1 MSDDE
6 PPQNVV
12 QLPRIGSLPPPEA
25 PPAPVLTPDEPEPVQ
40 GPEHVRISAFDG
52 PPVPVAPSPERTA
65 VAFRS
70 EGADPG
76 PGDAGPPR
84 PGALSMAAVLA
95 IALAAFEGIRT
106 WVQEASPRRAESA
119 KHQREL
125 ELLAAK
131 ADADAAR
138 YAAQADSERA
148 KAHRNRTVQPAH
160 EYGRNALQRRSGGA
174 GQRGGPTAPRKGPSG
189 PHSGSG
195 WISGPSGRNSGPRG
209 AFGQTS
215 GPRASG
221 GGGGSGRHRG
231 GGNGHQ
237 GGGSGWFSRL
247 KGVGRGGGKPGPRG
261 GSGTGGG
268 RSGSSGG
275 GSGSPG
281 GGSGR
286 SPKTPGASGGSKSGA
301 SSGKGSGKSGSK
313 SGSSGDGRKVAP
325 QAVRDAVRQA
335 LTNPLKNVRPKND
348 KPKAPKRPKDGVNR
362 TMPGETGTST
372 TGTGEEAT
380 NTSGGRTTFW
390 QAAGE
395 TLTGRWKQRRHTPP
409 YTMVPPRAKKKA
421 GRGTG
426 PKAKAKTE
434 HNRARQDTGGGAQ
447 DSAWRFRSSPWDT
460 PGPERDEG
468 PLKATSVRLDGGPG
482 SQEKPRWQSE
492 AVTVGQ
498 RTLPR
503 TGPAALPRA
512 PQRPAGQR
520 PGTTRREEAIPMEP
534 VQPAAA
540 ALTAPGGMATRHAT
554 EVTVDDVLAALAA
567 LTTQGME
574 THDDSAELAQA
585 ARRLLAELEAMA
597 ADLAEHHNVTGTRT
611 TTALQQ
617 LVETVTNLMAEA
629 QQMARA
635 ALDAAELAEAEE
647 AAMGRDYRPMADET
661 ADAGLATP
669 SARLHNDN

>member
-25 PPAPVLTPDEPEPVQ
+25 PPAPVLTPEEPEPAQ

-52 PPVPVAPSPERTA
+52 PPVAVAPSPERA
-65 VAFRS
+65 AAAFRS
-70 EGADPG
+70 EGTDPG

-106 WVQEASPRRAESA
+106 WVQEVGPRRAEAA

-160 EYGRNALQRRSGGA
+160 EYGRNTLQRRSGGS
-174 GQRGGPTAPRKGPSG
+174 GQRSGPGGPAGPRKGPSG

-195 WISGPSGRNSGPRG
+195 RTSGPSGRNSGPRG
-209 AFGQTS
+209 TFGQTS
-215 GPRASG
+215 SPRASG
-221 GGGGSGRHRG
+221 GGGGSGRQGQGNGGGGGGSGRHRG
-231 GGNGHQ
+231 DGNGHQ

-247 KGVGRGGGKPGPRG
+247 RGGGKSDSSG

-268 RSGSSGG
+268 RSGSSG
-275 GSGSPG
+275 
-281 GGSGR
+281 
-286 SPKTPGASGGSKSGA
+286 
-301 SSGKGSGKSGSK
+301 
-313 SGSSGDGRKVAP
+313 DGRTVAP

-335 LTNPLKNVRPKND
+335 LTKPLKTFQSKKD
-348 KPKAPKRPKDGVNR
+348 KPKPPKQPKGGVNR
-362 TMPGETGTST
+362 TMPGETGAST
-372 TGTGEEAT
+372 TGAGEEAT
-380 NTSGGRTTFW
+380 TSKEGRTAFW
-390 QAAGE
+390 QAVGE

-409 YTMVPPRAKKKA
+409 YATVPPRAKKA
-421 GRGTG
+421 GRGAG
-426 PKAKAKTE
+426 PKAKHSK
-434 HNRARQDTGGGAQ
+434 ARQDTGSGAQ
-447 DSAWRFRSSPWDT
+447 GSAWRFRSSPWDA
-460 PGPERDEG
+460 PGPESDEG

-482 SQEKPRWQSE
+482 SQEKPRWQPE
-492 AVTVGQ
+492 AVTTRQ
-498 RTLPR
+498 RALPR

-520 PGTTRREEAIPMEP
+520 PGTTRRKEAIPMEP

-540 ALTAPGGMATRHAT
+540 TLTAPGGMAARHAT
-554 EVTVDDVLAALAA
+554 EVTVDDVLGALAA

-597 ADLAEHHNVTGTRT
+597 ADLAEHHNVTGART
-611 TTALQQ
+611 TAALQQ
-617 LVETVTNLMAEA
+617 LVETVTHLMVEAE
-629 QQMARA
+629 QMARA

>member
-1 MSDDE
+1 VSDDE

-12 QLPRIGSLPPPEA
+12 HLPRIGSLPPPEA

-52 PPVPVAPSPERTA
+52 PPVPVAPSPERA
-65 VAFRS
+65 AAAFRS

-76 PGDAGPPR
+76 PDDAGPPR
-84 PGALSMAAVLA
+84 PGALSMAAILA

-160 EYGRNALQRRSGGA
+160 EYGRNTLQRRSGGP
-174 GQRGGPTAPRKGPSG
+174 GQRGGPGGPTGPRKGPSG

-195 WISGPSGRNSGPRG
+195 RTSGPSGRNSGPRG

-221 GGGGSGRHRG
+221 GRGGSGRHRG

-237 GGGSGWFSRL
+237 GGRSGWFSRL
-247 KGVGRGGGKPGPRG
+247 KGAGRGGGKSGPPG

-313 SGSSGDGRKVAP
+313 SGSSDDGRTVAP

-335 LTNPLKNVRPKND
+335 LTKPLETFQSKKD
-348 KPKAPKRPKDGVNR
+348 KPKPPKPPKGGINR
-362 TMPGETGTST
+362 SMPGETGAST
-372 TGTGEEAT
+372 AGGEETT

-390 QAAGE
+390 QAVGE
-395 TLTGRWKQRRHTPP
+395 TLTGRWKQRQHTPP
-409 YTMVPPRAKKKA
+409 YATVPPRAKTKA
-421 GRGTG
+421 GRGAG
-426 PKAKAKTE
+426 PKAKAK
-434 HNRARQDTGGGAQ
+434 HSKARQDTGGGAQ
-447 DSAWRFRSSPWDT
+447 GSAWRFRSSPWDT
-460 PGPERDEG
+460 PGPESDEG

-482 SQEKPRWQSE
+482 SQEKPRWQPE
-492 AVTVGQ
+492 AVTSGQ
-498 RTLPR
+498 RALPR
-503 TGPAALPRA
+503 TGPAALPRV

-520 PGTTRREEAIPMEP
+520 PGTTRRKEAIPMEP

-540 ALTAPGGMATRHAT
+540 TLTTPGGMAARHAT

-617 LVETVTNLMAEA
+617 LVETVTHLMAEA
-629 QQMARA
+629 EQMARA

-661 ADAGLATP
+661 TDAGLATP